1 MTIFSQS
8 RHYVNTTICVLI
20 TTTLLLGACASKQR
34 VANTSEPVAETVEVT
49 SSPAPVV
56 PAPTSR
62 PGGPIIISVPKD
74 QKTIQLAVDRSA
86 PGDLILVAA
95 GVYNEEVIIRTPNI
109 VVRGVDRNTVIL
121 DGNDELSNGF
131 QVSANHVAVEN
142 LTVKRYTV
150 NGIVF
155 TKAYDAVDPTKAEV
169 LQGYRASY
177 VTVANNG
184 LYGLY
189 AFYAAGGQFDH
200 VYGSG
205 HPDGGIYIG
214 QCKPCN
220 AVVKDAVMEN
230 NGLGYSGTNS
240 SGELYLINSV
250 YRGNRIGMSPN
261 SQTMETL
268 SPQGDA
274 VIAGNLVENND
285 NPAAPPAASGAFG
298 FGIAVGG
305 GERNQ
310 ILRNRVR
317 GNDNVGIAVTT
328 LNEFSPSGNWVEGN
342 VLSDNGTDLA
352 FYASGAL
359 ELPASGGCFT
369 GNTFE
374 SSEPADIEGKLLCD
388 SPTDKIQ
395 SDGSRF
401 AKSGPEGVD
410 YRKIALPAPQPNM
423 PDALTAPAVPASSA
437 VPKIDLATIKVPS
450 Q

>member
-20 TTTLLLGACASKQR
+20 TTTLLLGACTSKQR

-62 PGGPIIISVPKD
+62 PGGPITISVPKD
-74 QKTIQLAVDRSA
+74 QKTIQLAVDRAA

-310 ILRNRVR
+310 ILRNRV
-317 GNDNVGIAVTT
+317 
-328 LNEFSPSGNWVEGN
+328 EGN

-352 FYASGAL
+352 FYAPGAL

-437 VPKIDLATIKVPS
+437 VPKIDLATIKVPF

>member
-1 MTIFSQS
+1 MTIFSQF

-20 TTTLLLGACASKQR
+20 TTTLLLGACTSNQR

-62 PGGPIIISVPKD
+62 PGGPITISVPKD

-189 AFYAAGGQFDH
+189 AFYASGGQFDH

-328 LNEFSPSGNWVEGN
+328 LNEFLPSGNWVEGN

-369 GNTFE
+369 GNTFK